1 MDRALL
7 PSFQMNFFCWID
19 LFLLWVRDSFGRI
32 PQCQIAR
39 HNVSF
44 RRAHPAGH
52 EFPFFSRGD
61 PKCASEA
68 LCRRSQQNIF
78 NTAPNRSK
86 PIERLKGAWLQQIP
100 ILFIKRKD
108 QASALGKHAILLWH
122 GVRIHTGAD
131 DRSAGGRPVLGHP
144 AQPFR
149 LPAPARFRLIA
160 HPAGPQIPI
169 GAGGRWSAL
178 LILPLK
184 SGLPPCPE
192 LFFCEIS
199 YRAAA
204 LNGFIKVHCILFF
217 LYCFLLR
224 ADDSIKEERKQVF
237 FPLLPHSYFKRF
249 LLSFLL
255 IFRQFGFDNPP
266 ETFAWAKDILRIL
279 SGSDR
284 RRIRLRRICR
294 TTARCRPKGAS
305 LPAGDQ
311 TPNKGASNSTVTNGF
326 FSRSASQTRP
336 VCFPSTISA
345 SRSKS
350 PGESR
355 KRPFSSGRV

>member
-7 PSFQMNFFCWID
+7 PSFQMNFFYWID

-100 ILFIKRKD
+100 ILFIKWKD
-108 QASALGKHAILLWH
+108 QASALGKACDTALAW
-122 GVRIHTGAD
+122 RPHTYGAD

-144 AQPFR
+144 ASLFC
-149 LPAPARFRLIA
+149 LPAPAQFRLIA

-178 LILPLK
+178 LTCL
-184 SGLPPCPE
+184 
-192 LFFCEIS
+192 
-199 YRAAA
+199 
-204 LNGFIKVHCILFF
+204 
-217 LYCFLLR
+217 
-224 ADDSIKEERKQVF
+224 
-237 FPLLPHSYFKRF
+237 
-249 LLSFLL
+249 
-255 IFRQFGFDNPP
+255 
-266 ETFAWAKDILRIL
+266 
-279 SGSDR
+279 
-284 RRIRLRRICR
+284 
-294 TTARCRPKGAS
+294 
-305 LPAGDQ
+305 
-311 TPNKGASNSTVTNGF
+311 
-326 FSRSASQTRP
+326 
-336 VCFPSTISA
+336 
-345 SRSKS
+345 
-350 PGESR
+350 
-355 KRPFSSGRV
+355 